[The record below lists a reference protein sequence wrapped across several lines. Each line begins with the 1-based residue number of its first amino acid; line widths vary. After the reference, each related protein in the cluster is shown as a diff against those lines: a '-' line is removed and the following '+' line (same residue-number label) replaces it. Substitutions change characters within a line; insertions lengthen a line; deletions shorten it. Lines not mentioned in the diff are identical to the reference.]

1 MGDTRGSMGDTRE
14 GRGAVRAYYGLAV
27 AALLLPLLVLCGGGW
42 MAWQAVLRDARQGL
56 DSALAVSTEQA
67 TKVLDTH
74 MLVAARVNDLVSS
87 LDDAA
92 IRAHEAQL
100 RDQIVAMIRPFPQVT
115 AVIVGNADGQALL
128 ATRQIA
134 FHRSPQPAGFISK
147 VAVYFGGPF
156 WFTGLGLARLS
167 R

>member
-1 MGDTRGSMGDTRE
+1 MGATGSMGDTRE
-14 GRGAVRAYYGLAV
+14 GRGAVRACYGLAV

-42 MAWQAVLRDARQGL
+42 MAWQSVLRDARQGL

-74 MLVAARVNDLVSS
+74 MLVAARVNDLVGG

-115 AVIVGNADGQALL
+115 AVIVGNATARRCWRPRVIPSIPGMTLADRDFFQALRDGHQRCSSAPAL
-128 ATRQIA
+128 
-134 FHRSPQPAGFISK
+134 PAG
-147 VAVYFGGPF
+147 
-156 WFTGLGLARLS
+156 
-167 R
+167 